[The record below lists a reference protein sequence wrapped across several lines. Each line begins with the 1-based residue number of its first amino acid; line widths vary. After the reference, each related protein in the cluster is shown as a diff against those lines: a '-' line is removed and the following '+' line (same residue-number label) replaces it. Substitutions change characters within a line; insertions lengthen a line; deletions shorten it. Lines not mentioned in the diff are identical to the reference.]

1 MTLLGFDDFYQAIHG
16 YRPFPWQYRAAERL
30 ARRSTFAVTVP
41 TGLGKSSLV
50 DAAVWAAA
58 HGAWRRIVFVV
69 DRRLVVDEVNER
81 AKRIMQRLQE
91 CQDPRMLELRDRLG
105 EMQVV
110 RLRGGVF
117 GDDEWVL
124 YPERLSIVLTTVDQL
139 GSRLLFRG
147 YGVSPKRWPMHAG
160 FFSDDT
166 LVVIDEA
173 HLSAPFLQS
182 LTAVKRAG
190 ADVALVPMSAT
201 LKGSWTEGALGL
213 DEHDLA
219 LDAVQQR
226 LNASKRVHLQEVGS
240 SDKDL
245 AKAALVALD
254 ELSADPAVRKVAV
267 VVNRVST
274 ARALFE
280 QIRARKIDSALL
292 IGRVRP
298 FERDQQL
305 AEILTEVKAG
315 RSRDVT
321 ERFFVVVATQTI
333 EVGADFDFDALIS
346 ECAPLSALRQR
357 FGRLDRLGHLGQ
369 TQGWVLRRSG
379 QKADPVYGELL
390 SPAWEW
396 LTARAAETE
405 GIVDFGLNAFSQLLA
420 AAPAPA
426 EDERHAAKLLPAHIH
441 TLSQTGSFAPQ
452 VDLTAWLHG
461 PSNQAADVILVWRDD
476 LESLA
481 PEDWPAAVS
490 LLPPMLREGLPLSVQ
505 VARRFLNGEKTGD
518 SLSDLNGSD
527 VDDKKGRGD
536 GKPVL
541 RWRGSDDCSVIAP
554 EEIRPGDTL
563 VLPASYGGCD
573 SWGWAPD
580 SRQSVHDLADAC
592 QLEKQAAG
600 AAQRFTL
607 RLTEGHWWALGLASM
622 ALRVQTQALLQLQR
636 QLQEEEAELDDALDE
651 ARLSLLGLLEQLPD
665 ELKRAL
671 QDPEIE
677 PHPGGLVIR
686 GRGTEDFED
695 LIDTRRPI
703 SLVQHHHDVARWAAS
718 LSFGHPDC
726 DELVAAAAVHDA
738 GKAEARMQSLLHG
751 HPLRAS
757 LGPVL
762 AKSALRSRAQQKMA
776 YRQSGLPHGFRHEF
790 ASLDF
795 ESIESPLVRHLVA
808 THHGH
813 GRPWLRG
820 CSDPATPGARF
831 ATLSAHW
838 LEHWSEAVEQH
849 GPWRLAQLEWR
860 LRAADARASMEEAL
874 LTEDAPE

>member
-1 MTLLGFDDFYQAIHG
+1 MSLPGFEDFYQAIHG
-16 YRPFPWQYRAAERL
+16 YRPFPWQCRAAERL

-69 DRRLVVDEVNER
+69 DRRLVVDEVHEC
-81 AKRIMQRLQE
+81 AQRIIERLQGSE
-91 CQDPRMLELRDRLG
+91 DSHLQELRERLG

-166 LVVIDEA
+166 LVIIDEA

-182 LTAVKRAG
+182 LATVKRAG

-201 LKGSWTEGALGL
+201 LKGGWSEESLGL
-213 DEHDLA
+213 DEDDYA
-219 LDAVQQR
+219 LDIVKQR

-245 AKAALVALD
+245 VKAALAALD
-254 ELSADPAVRKVAV
+254 ELRTDPTVRKVAV

-280 QIRARKIDSALL
+280 QIRAKKIGSALL
-292 IGRVRP
+292 TGRVRP

-305 AEILTEVKAG
+305 AEVLAEIKAG
-315 RSRDVT
+315 RSRSVT
-321 ERFFVVVATQTI
+321 ERLFVMVATQTI

-369 TQGWVLRRSG
+369 TQGWILRRSG
-379 QKADPVYGELL
+379 QKADPVYGESL
-390 SPAWEW
+390 SSAWEW
-396 LTARAAETE
+396 LTARASETG
-405 GIVDFGLNAFSQLLA
+405 GIVDFGLSAFTELLA
-420 AAPAPA
+420 TAPAPI
-426 EDERHAAKLLPAHIH
+426 EGERHAATLLPAHIH
-441 TLSQTGSFAPQ
+441 TLSQTGPFAPQ

-476 LESLA
+476 LDTLPA
-481 PEDWPAAVS
+481 DDWPAAIA

-505 VARRFLNGEKTGD
+505 VARRFLNGEKPGD
-518 SLSDLNGSD
+518 ALSDLNGSD
-527 VDDKKGRGD
+527 VDDKKGREG
-536 GKPVL
+536 GRPVL
-541 RWRGSDDCSVIAP
+541 RWRGPDDCSVIAP

-573 SWGWAPD
+573 AWGWAPD
-580 SRQSVHDLADAC
+580 SMQSVHDLADAC
-592 QLEKQAAG
+592 QLEKQAVG

-607 RLTEGHWWALGLASM
+607 RLAEGHWPALGSASM
-622 ALRVQTQALLQLQR
+622 ALRVQTRALLQLQR
-636 QLQEEEAELDDALDE
+636 QMQEEEAELDDALDE
-651 ARLSLLGLLEQLPD
+651 ARLSLLGLLEYLPD
-665 ELKRAL
+665 EFKGAL

-686 GRGTEDFED
+686 GKGTEEVED
-695 LIDTRRPI
+695 LIETGRPI
-703 SLVQHHHDVARWAAS
+703 SLVQHHQDVARWAES
-718 LSFGHPDC
+718 LSCSHPDRE
-726 DELVAAAAVHDA
+726 ELVAAAAVHDA

-751 HPLRAS
+751 HLLRAS

-762 AKSALRSRAQQKMA
+762 AKSALRSRAQQRMA
-776 YRQSGLPHGFRHEF
+776 YRQSGLPQGFRHEF
-790 ASLDF
+790 ASLD
-795 ESIESPLVRHLVA
+795 IEPIEAPLVRHLVA

-820 CSDPATPGARF
+820 CSDSAAPGARF

-838 LEHWSEAVEQH
+838 LEHWSEVVKQH

-874 LTEDAPE
+874 QTEDAP

>member
-1 MTLLGFDDFYQAIHG
+1 MSLPGFDDFYQAVHG
-16 YRPFPWQYRAAERL
+16 YSPFPWQCRAAERL
-30 ARRSTFAVTVP
+30 ASRNTFAVTVP

-58 HGAWRRIVFVV
+58 HGTWRRIVFVV
-69 DRRLVVDEVNER
+69 DRRLVVDEVHER
-81 AKRIMQRLQE
+81 AQLIMQCLQESQDSRLQE
-91 CQDPRMLELRDRLG
+91 LRARLG

-124 YPERLSIVLTTVDQL
+124 YPERLTIVLTTVDQL

-160 FFSDDT
+160 FFSEDT
-166 LVVIDEA
+166 LVVVDEA
-173 HLSAPFLQS
+173 HLSTPFLQT
-182 LTAVKRAG
+182 LTALKEAG
-190 ADVALVPMSAT
+190 ADVALIPMSAT
-201 LKGSWTEGALGL
+201 LKGDWAEEALGL
-213 DEHDLA
+213 DEHDHA
-219 LDAVQQR
+219 LDVVKQR
-226 LNASKRVHLQEVGS
+226 LNASKRVRIQEVGS

-245 AKAALVALD
+245 VKAALAALD
-254 ELSADPAVRKVAV
+254 DMRTQPEVRKVAL

-280 QIRARKIDSALL
+280 QIRARKIDCTLL
-292 IGRVRP
+292 TGRIRP
-298 FERDQQL
+298 FERDQQVG
-305 AEILTEVKAG
+305 EVLTEVKAG
-315 RSRDVT
+315 RSRCAEDK
-321 ERFFVVVATQTI
+321 FFVVVATQTI

-346 ECAPLSALRQR
+346 ECAPLSSLRQR
-357 FGRLDRLGHLGQ
+357 FGRLDRLGQLGQ
-369 TQGWVLRRSG
+369 AQGWILRRTG
-379 QKADPVYGELL
+379 QKADPVYGESL
-390 SPAWEW
+390 SSAWEW
-396 LTARAAETE
+396 LAARAAEAE
-405 GIVDFGLNAFSQLLA
+405 GIVDFGLTAFSQLLA
-420 AAPAPA
+420 AAPAPV
-426 EDERHAAKLLPAHIH
+426 EDERHAATLLPTHVH
-441 TLSQTGSFAPQ
+441 TLSQTGPYAPQ

-461 PSNQAADVILVWRDD
+461 PSNQAADAILVWRDD
-476 LESLA
+476 LDALA

-518 SLSDLNGSD
+518 ALSDINGSD
-527 VDDKKGRGD
+527 VDDKKGSGD
-536 GKPVL
+536 GRPVL
-541 RWRGSDDCSVIAP
+541 RWRGSDDCCVIAP

-563 VLPASYGGCD
+563 ILPASYGGCD

-580 SRQSVHDLADAC
+580 SSQSVHDLADAC

-607 RLTEGHWWALGLASM
+607 RLAEGHWRALGSASM
-622 ALRVQTQALLQLQR
+622 ALRVQTRALLQLQR
-636 QLQEEEAELDDALDE
+636 QMQEEEAELDDALDE
-651 ARLSLLGLLEQLPD
+651 ARLNLLDLLEQLPD
-665 ELKRAL
+665 GLKGAL

-686 GRGTEDFED
+686 GKGTEDVED
-695 LIDTRRPI
+695 LIETGRPI
-703 SLVQHHHDVARWAAS
+703 SLVQHHHDVARWADS
-718 LSFGHPDC
+718 LSPGHPDC
-726 DELVAAAAVHDA
+726 EELVAAAAVHDA
-738 GKAEARMQSLLHG
+738 GKAEARMQNLLHG

-762 AKSALRSRAQQKMA
+762 AKSALRSQAQQRMA

-795 ESIESPLVRHLVA
+795 EQIEDPLVRHLVA

-820 CSDPATPGARF
+820 CSDPAAPGARF

-838 LEHWSEAVEQH
+838 LEHWSQAVQQH

-874 LTEDAPE
+874 QTEDTP